1 MQVARRFDRHAQ
13 RGQALTE
20 TAVILPLF
28 LLVLFGMIWVTQT
41 SVIGERSQIA
51 VRFSGLVS
59 NEAQPWAQ
67 YSLYALYNGL
77 PGSSTYP
84 AVSTCSTPAPD
95 ALLTNGQFSGI
106 SGANPALP
114 FFTPTGIIGG
124 SCTRGVAI
132 LQGGSL
138 ASPMVLI
145 QTQSSI
151 QSSTNVPSPLLGLGA
166 NSNITAQQ
174 NFIVSPDVPR
184 LMSCY
189 PELGTAVTNSITNVP
204 QNAGATAPLSASP
217 PTNALTVNTSCN

>member
-1 MQVARRFDRHAQ
+1 MQVARYRNRHAQ

-41 SVIGERSQIA
+41 SVIAERSQIA

-67 YSLYALYNGL
+67 YSLYSLYNGL

-84 AVSTCSTPAPD
+84 SVAACSTPGPD
-95 ALLTNGQFSGI
+95 ALLTNNQFGGI
-106 SGANPALP
+106 PHANPALP
-114 FFTPTGIIGG
+114 YFTPTGTIGG
-124 SCTRGVAI
+124 TCTRGVAI
-132 LQGGSL
+132 VQGGSL

-166 NSNITAQQ
+166 GSNVTAQQ
-174 NFIVSPDVPR
+174 NFIISPDLPR

-189 PELGTAVTNSITNVP
+189 PELGTAVTNSITDVA
-204 QNAGATAPLSASP
+204 QNAGTTAPLSASP
-217 PTNALTVNTSCN
+217 PTNPLNVNTSCN